1 MTRVFLLLLHDDLRN
16 KGSLEDGSLWGLSDE
31 RKLCTWS
38 QSQPS
43 VDGCGLDFREDEKQF
58 VIVNWRQVSHMPFIG
73 WCSRKRVTWPL
84 RLKICQ
90 IRWIFKTGRTDDRW
104 RGDLQWQILRIFR
117 VSSNDNR
124 TTIAFV
130 YVKEVCR
137 CVVPVWSWISSKYHQ
152 RSSLWSIK
160 YFVQIL
166 QGSCYLPHLM
176 FIPMESDVFI
186 FSFLR
191 SPSLRYGFM
200 SFWVILTWLQRWW
213 MARLLGYCKW
223 DATFSMLWGGF
234 FDDT

>member
-1 MTRVFLLLLHDDLRN
+1 MDPCGVWVTKESCAPGARVR
-16 KGSLEDGSLWGLSDE
+16 
-31 RKLCTWS
+31 
-38 QSQPS
+38 S
-43 VDGCGLDFREDEKQF
+43 VDGCGGATFGKMKNNLTMF

-90 IRWIFKTGRTDDRW
+90 IRWVFKTGRTDDRW

-117 VSSNDNR
+117 VSSNNNR

-137 CVVPVWSWISSKYHQ
+137 CEVPVWSWISSKYHQ
-152 RSSLWSIK
+152 GSSIWSIK

-166 QGSCYLPHLM
+166 QGSCYLPHLIHQ
-176 FIPMESDVFI
+176 FIPTESDVFI

-191 SPSLRYGFM
+191 SPSLRFGFM

-234 FDDT
+234 FLMLRRIKT

>member
-1 MTRVFLLLLHDDLRN
+1 MDPCGVWVTKENCAPGARVSHPSTVVALTFGKMKNNSWLSIEDRYLICLLLGGVVGRE
-16 KGSLEDGSLWGLSDE
+16 SLGLFAWKYAKYVE
-31 RKLCTWS
+31 
-38 QSQPS
+38 
-43 VDGCGLDFREDEKQF
+43 F
-58 VIVNWRQVSHMPFIG
+58 
-73 WCSRKRVTWPL
+73 
-84 RLKICQ
+84 
-90 IRWIFKTGRTDDRW
+90 FKTGRTDDRW

-117 VSSNDNR
+117 VSSNNNR

>member
-1 MTRVFLLLLHDDLRN
+1 MGILVGSEWRKKIVHLEPESDPSTVVALTFGKMKNNSWLSIEDRYLICLLLGGVVGRE
-16 KGSLEDGSLWGLSDE
+16 SLGLFAWKYAKYVE
-31 RKLCTWS
+31 
-38 QSQPS
+38 
-43 VDGCGLDFREDEKQF
+43 F
-58 VIVNWRQVSHMPFIG
+58 
-73 WCSRKRVTWPL
+73 
-84 RLKICQ
+84 
-90 IRWIFKTGRTDDRW
+90 FKTGRTDDRW

-117 VSSNDNR
+117 VSSNNNR

-166 QGSCYLPHLM
+166 QGSCYLPHLIHQ
-176 FIPMESDVFI
+176 FIPTESDVFI

-191 SPSLRYGFM
+191 SPSLRFGFM

-234 FDDT
+234 FLMIRRIKT